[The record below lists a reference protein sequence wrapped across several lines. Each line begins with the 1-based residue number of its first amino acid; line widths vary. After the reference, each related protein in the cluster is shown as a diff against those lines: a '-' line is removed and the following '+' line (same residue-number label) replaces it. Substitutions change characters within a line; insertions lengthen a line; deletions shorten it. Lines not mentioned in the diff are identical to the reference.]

1 MTSLINKTM
10 TALIYTQT
18 EMNLVVLGALIA
30 VLIAILLG
38 IRIGVSLER
47 KDPEP
52 KVTKKVRKLNVV
64 NSEWFQPK
72 NLIGKKEALEV

>member
-1 MTSLINKTM
+1 MIALLAVSIIVSLI
-10 TALIYTQT
+10 
-18 EMNLVVLGALIA
+18 
-30 VLIAILLG
+30 LG

-72 NLIGKKEALEV
+72 NLLGKKEAPEV